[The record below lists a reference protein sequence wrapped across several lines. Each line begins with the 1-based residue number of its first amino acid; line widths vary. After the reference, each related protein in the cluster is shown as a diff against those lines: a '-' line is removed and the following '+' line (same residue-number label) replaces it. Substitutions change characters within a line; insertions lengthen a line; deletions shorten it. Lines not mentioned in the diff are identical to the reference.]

1 MAASGQVLASA
12 GGRGC
17 RVITEVIAAV
27 LSAAAAP
34 SEASS
39 WAGRGDSRDDDDVGV
54 GVVLR
59 SGAWSATLPAPVGEK
74 NCRVDDEVIAAVL
87 SAAAVPGEAL
97 SWAGRGDSRG
107 DDDVGVGVLRSGA
120 WSTTFLVAY
129 SVPRTRL
136 GTTAAWSSVAAG
148 CWLR

>member
-39 WAGRGDSRDDDDVGV
+39 WAGRGDSRDDDVERKLMENMKMV
-54 GVVLR
+54 
-59 SGAWSATLPAPVGEK
+59 SISIKA
-74 NCRVDDEVIAAVL
+74 I
-87 SAAAVPGEAL
+87 
-97 SWAGRGDSRG
+97 
-107 DDDVGVGVLRSGA
+107 
-120 WSTTFLVAY
+120 
-129 SVPRTRL
+129 
-136 GTTAAWSSVAAG
+136 
-148 CWLR
+148 